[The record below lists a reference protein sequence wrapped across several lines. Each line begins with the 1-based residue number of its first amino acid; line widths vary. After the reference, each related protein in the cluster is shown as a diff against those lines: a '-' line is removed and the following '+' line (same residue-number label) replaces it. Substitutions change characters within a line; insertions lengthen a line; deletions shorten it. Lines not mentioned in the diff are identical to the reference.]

1 MRQVNKEESVSFRN
15 LMYYL
20 CFTPAD
26 KNIWNNMQ
34 GNSIRTLLHDMC
46 AGIENKIVNLA
57 IDYTRIIMGDAE
69 ASYSSVVIEKL
80 CAYFNLQG
88 HNVLVDKLIKILNY
102 SSASEC
108 FNDCSDRIAS
118 IFYNRETDNPQLRYE
133 TDILLMMQ
141 CILFYQNPKICEK
154 GKYVAVNINNT
165 RTDVFGHY
173 GDAEDECL
181 SKDVEKCA
189 RVTFSQLASLDF
201 CLYTD
206 LLEHVYERYAFPD
219 YEEFVNFTSPV
230 YNKMVNNIKKI
241 VCNYLGRSSD
251 CELFCNMLIDTL
263 SHVATPAPN
272 GYLSLSSHN
281 KYFPGMCVC
290 STMSVPQ
297 KVWAYSENVATVK
310 YGLSNRQLLGYT
322 EKEIENY
329 IDWRL
334 KIFTLCLLSSNFIAL
349 HEYVNEKVDERL
361 NPYTANLLIKNMSPE
376 TLTLLCMDICTDFL
390 EIISIERNALR
401 FALFNYNGDKLLA
414 HNKNLNTQRD
424 LYEQRLKEKD
434 SQITILESAL
444 ERSKK
449 ETEKNKD
456 ISAQFKNEKKIAAL
470 ESKLSKLEEINAEM
484 QVWMDSSSS
493 SGASNDNVPNDN
505 DNVSDDIEEN
515 AELDNSGIAGFS
527 DEQLTCIKNKR
538 ILFVCQHNGMCR
550 KLKEFFPNCS
560 VSVNGYSLTAN
571 NVSSIDFVVFV
582 TKSISHH
589 EYFRLKSD
597 CIHFGVDYYNVNC
610 VSMRRITE
618 EILSQMK

>member
-34 GNSIRTLLHDMC
+34 GNNIRTLLHDMC

-88 HNVLVDKLIKILNY
+88 HDILVDKLIKILNY

-118 IFYNRETDNPQLRYE
+118 VFYNRGTDNPQLRYE

-165 RTDVFGHY
+165 KTDVFGHY

-230 YNKMVNNIKKI
+230 YNKMVNNIKKN
-241 VCNYLGRSSD
+241 VCNYLGHNSD
-251 CELFCNMLIDTL
+251 CELFGNVLIDTL

-272 GYLSLSSHN
+272 GYLTLSSHN
-281 KYFPGMCVC
+281 KYFPGMCVY
-290 STMSVPQ
+290 SALSAPQ
-297 KVWAYSENVATVK
+297 KVWAFSENMAAVK

-322 EKEIENY
+322 EREIENY

-334 KIFTLCLLSSNFIAL
+334 KVFTLCLLSSNFIAL
-349 HEYVNEKVDERL
+349 HEHVNEKVDERL

-376 TLTLLCMDICTDFL
+376 ALTLFCMDACTDFF
-390 EIISIERNALR
+390 EIVSIERNALR
-401 FALFNYNGDKLLA
+401 FALFNYDGDKLLA
-414 HNKNLNTQRD
+414 HNKSLNTQRNS
-424 LYEQRLKEKD
+424 YEQQLREKD
-434 SQITILESAL
+434 SRIAILEAAL

-449 ETEKNKD
+449 EVEKNKD
-456 ISAQFKNEKKIAAL
+456 TGVQFKNEKKIAAL
-470 ESKLSKLEEINAEM
+470 ENKLNKLEEINAEM
-484 QVWMDSSSS
+484 QTWMGTFSSSDEN
-493 SGASNDNVPNDN
+493 NDDI
-505 DNVSDDIEEN
+505 SDDIEEN
-515 AELDNSGIAGFS
+515 AEFDNSGVASFS
-527 DEQLTCIKNKR
+527 DEQLACIKNKR

-618 EILSQMK
+618 EILSQMR